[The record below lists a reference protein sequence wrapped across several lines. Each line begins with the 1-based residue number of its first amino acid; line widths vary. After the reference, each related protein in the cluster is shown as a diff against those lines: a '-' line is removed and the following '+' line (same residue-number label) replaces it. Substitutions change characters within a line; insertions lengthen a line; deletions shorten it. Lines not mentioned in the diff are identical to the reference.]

1 MQMKE
6 EAGPPRKNEVVNQAE
21 AKPVKIT
28 FENLEFEINVLN
40 NYSSDKKEGSKV
52 ARQKIVKG
60 VSGHAM
66 PG

>member
-1 MQMKE
+1 MKE
-6 EAGPPRKNEVVNQAE
+6 EGGPRKNDVVREAE
-21 AKPVKIT
+21 TKPVKIT

-40 NYSSDKKEGSKV
+40 NHSSDKKEGPKV
-52 ARQKIVKG
+52 TRQKIVKG